1 MNHPERILA
10 LLSEDARLTPAQ
22 LADMVDST
30 EEEVAAAI
38 RAFEKDKTILAYK
51 AMIDWERPIKS

>member
-1 MNHPERILA
+1 MKNSERILA

-30 EEEVAAAI
+30 EEEVSAAI
-38 RAFEKDKTILAYK
+38 RAYEKDKQSS
-51 AMIDWERPIKS
+51 PIKL